1 MNSADFKTLF
11 RYNVWANRRTVEACA
26 TLTGEQF
33 TRDVES
39 SFRSVRDTLVHIMAV
54 EQIWLARWRQT
65 WDGSFLQ
72 AADFST
78 LESVRNKWKGIET
91 DLLAYVD
98 GLSDEDTARVIAHKT
113 MTGAEFS
120 MPLHEMLQH
129 LANHGTYHR
138 GQMTTLIRQVGGK
151 PLATDLIGFYRAKPE
166 IS

>member
-1 MNSADFKTLF
+1 MNAADFKTLF
-11 RYNVWANRRTVEACA
+11 RYNAWANRRTLEACA
-26 TLTGEQF
+26 TLNDEQF
-33 TRDVES
+33 TIDLES

-54 EQIWLARWRQT
+54 EQIWLARWRQN

-72 AADFST
+72 AADFPT
-78 LESVRNKWKGIET
+78 LDSVRDKWKGIEA

-120 MPLHEMLQH
+120 MPLNEMMQH

-138 GQMTTLIRQVGGK
+138 GQLTTLIRQAGGK
-151 PLATDLIGFYRAKPE
+151 PLATDLIAFYRAKPQ